1 MNHTEILDKIFEL
14 RKKAGIN
21 QKKFAKMMDVQPN
34 TVSRWDC
41 KRNVPL
47 PMALRRMEEILR
59 LRPKK
64 QEEKKDFGR
73 IGVLLEF
80 MRKRRE
86 EKSSDT
92 GEKNK

>member
-1 MNHTEILDKIFEL
+1 MI
-14 RKKAGIN
+14 G
-21 QKKFAKMMDVQPN
+21 VQPN
-34 TVSRWDC
+34 TLSRWEN

-47 PMALRRMEEILR
+47 PMARRKMEEILR
-59 LRPKK
+59 LRPKQ

-73 IGVLLEF
+73 LEVLLKF

-86 EKSSDT
+86 EESSDT